1 MRCLVR
7 LGGFPLILGKKAQI
21 SLGHVG
27 GGGKPAGGANFQLC
41 CSWDCVWQGLLWLS
55 RTHLHLLS
63 FQGEK
68 GKPAGPQMPSAL
80 SWWASAIKR
89 VFSNCILSWVWC
101 LPSFSLS
108 NKKLA
113 FLYNFYTK
121 KLWDLVGFF
130 FFHCT
135 GRAAVS
141 GQGRSVI
148 CSWILG
154 PWSCVRPLCSLGRNS
169 LPTWGAPQVLF
180 PSTETF
186 SASHDFYFAISF
198 VPSQPHSLPDFL
210 LVFKEREMQHC
221 WHILGEGQMLGK

>member
-1 MRCLVR
+1 MRCLVS

-27 GGGKPAGGANFQLC
+27 GGGKPAGRANFQLC

-130 FFHCT
+130 FFTAQGEQQCLDR
-135 GRAAVS
+135 G
-141 GQGRSVI
+141 GRSFVAGFWVPGAVWDPCVPWAGI
-148 CSWILG
+148 QCPLEEPLKFSSLALKPFLQAMTFIL
-154 PWSCVRPLCSLGRNS
+154 P
-169 LPTWGAPQVLF
+169 
-180 PSTETF
+180 
-186 SASHDFYFAISF
+186 
-198 VPSQPHSLPDFL
+198 FL
-210 LVFKEREMQHC
+210 LYPHNLILSQIFSLFLKKEKC
-221 WHILGEGQMLGK
+221 STAGTS

>member
-1 MRCLVR
+1 MRCLVS

-27 GGGKPAGGANFQLC
+27 GGGKPAGRANFQLC

-154 PWSCVRPLCSLGRNS
+154 PWSCVRPLCSLGLCWEAAAWAGIQCPLEEPLKFSS
-169 LPTWGAPQVLF
+169 LALKPFLQAM
-180 PSTETF
+180 TF
-186 SASHDFYFAISF
+186 I
-198 VPSQPHSLPDFL
+198 LPFL
-210 LVFKEREMQHC
+210 LYPHNLILSQIFSLFLKKEKC
-221 WHILGEGQMLGK
+221 STAGTS